1 MSEKFNQTKYINE
14 WAKQNMA
21 TVIGKYKKEFVAEF
35 KEACKIL
42 GIKQSEVIRNAMIE
56 TINKAKE
63 KGEI

>member
-35 KEACKIL
+35 KESCKTL

-56 TINKAKE
+56 TINRAKE
-63 KGEI
+63 KDD